1 MILTPTDLFDTDKIE
16 LENKIPDTSGLVK
29 RLDYNAKINEK
40 ENKMPS
46 ISGLAINDALTV
58 IEKKISN
65 INSLVKK
72 KRTDYSTKITEIEKL
87 LTDHNHDKYITT
99 PEFSKPSAE
108 DFDSRLAQAHLV
120 TKTDFDDKL
129 ENQNQKIK
137 PNKTQHLLV
146 ENELKKLKKIDSSY
160 FRGKNH
166 FEEDGTQNYLV
177 FQPIVRYS
185 KVNTIMNVAEY
196 ILSWKSKGLSAE
208 SIKLPAT
215 SDNSLTPALSYYDD
229 FKVRVK
235 FTGSCLE

>member
-1 MILTPTDLFDTDKIE
+1 MMLLKKVVFNKLVEKVNDIDTNRFVWHRQKE

-137 PNKTQHLLV
+137 SNKT
-146 ENELKKLKKIDSSY
+146 
-160 FRGKNH
+160 
-166 FEEDGTQNYLV
+166 
-177 FQPIVRYS
+177 
-185 KVNTIMNVAEY
+185 
-196 ILSWKSKGLSAE
+196 
-208 SIKLPAT
+208 
-215 SDNSLTPALSYYDD
+215 
-229 FKVRVK
+229 
-235 FTGSCLE
+235 

>member
-87 LTDHNHDKYITT
+87 LTDHNHDKHVTT
-99 PEFSKPSAE
+99 PELNMFTA
-108 DFDSRLAQAHLV
+108 DVFDARLAGENLV
-120 TKTDFDDKL
+120 RKTDFDTKL
-129 ENQNQKIK
+129 E
-137 PNKTQHLLV
+137 
-146 ENELKKLKKIDSSY
+146 
-160 FRGKNH
+160 
-166 FEEDGTQNYLV
+166 
-177 FQPIVRYS
+177 
-185 KVNTIMNVAEY
+185 
-196 ILSWKSKGLSAE
+196 
-208 SIKLPAT
+208 
-215 SDNSLTPALSYYDD
+215 SLN
-229 FKVRVK
+229 
-235 FTGSCLE
+235 